1 MRTYKKKGEAMA
13 VSETAVKKALEE
25 VVKGLKSIR
34 EAAKSHGI
42 TKTTLGRRLKK
53 LREQTKDKNAPDV
66 LLHSGL
72 KLLPTMNTKHSSRQ
86 IFTVAQER
94 LLTEYLIKCS
104 KLSYGLR
111 KNKKERI
118 RWSNSEGW
126 RLDTQNNWGSLF
138 LRLGRRIKQQDVN
151 GLRAF

>member
-104 KLSYGLR
+104 KLSYGLTMEQLR
-111 KNKKERI
+111 RLAFGYAKQLGKFVPQTWEENKTAGCE
-118 RWSNSEGW
+118 WAAG
-126 RLDTQNNWGSLF
+126 F
-138 LRLGRRIKQQDVN
+138 LKRNR
-151 GLRAF
+151 